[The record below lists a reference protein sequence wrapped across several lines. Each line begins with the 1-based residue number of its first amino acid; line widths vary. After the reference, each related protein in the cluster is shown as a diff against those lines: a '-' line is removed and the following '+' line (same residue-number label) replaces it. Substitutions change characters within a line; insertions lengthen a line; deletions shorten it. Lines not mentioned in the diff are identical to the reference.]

1 MGAGEAEDREKVV
14 GVEGKAGP
22 AARHDAPAYAV
33 EEDPAACLEDV
44 SDDAEVHWEPDGRLG
59 VACEAVGGRTRWYRL
74 VERPSPAHG
83 PRYVNALSL
92 CQRRPAAPAAPPKR
106 ARPAPLLPLSPKL
119 KRARSLAS
127 VESFHD
133 LDAAHA
139 PAALASA

>member
-1 MGAGEAEDREKVV
+1 MLAAGDADDLEALLR
-14 GVEGKAGP
+14 VEV
-22 AARHDAPAYAV
+22 AR
-33 EEDPAACLEDV
+33 DPAALSAPAFAVE
-44 SDDAEVHWEPDGRLG
+44 SDPAAFRQEVPDDIYWGPDGLLG

-74 VERPSPAHG
+74 VERPSPAHS

-92 CQRRPAAPAAPPKR
+92 CQRRPAAPAPPPKR

-139 PAALASA
+139 LAELVSA

>member
-1 MGAGEAEDREKVV
+1 MSPTTRTSTGSPKVASASRARPSAGA
-14 GVEGKAGP
+14 P
-22 AARHDAPAYAV
+22 
-33 EEDPAACLEDV
+33 
-44 SDDAEVHWEPDGRLG
+44 
-59 VACEAVGGRTRWYRL
+59 RWYRL

-92 CQRRPAAPAAPPKR
+92 CQRRPAAPAPLPKR

-139 PAALASA
+139 LAELVSA